1 VDRREQLLAA
11 YDDQIK
17 GNDAGDPPGVPIT
30 VDGPVRYLD
39 FEHQGFVDAG
49 DLSALD
55 GTQLDALIARA
66 REHFTRLG
74 RPVEWKTH
82 GHDSPA
88 DLTDRLRTAGFEPED
103 EETIVIAETAS
114 IATRTTIPDG
124 VAIRQTTNSD
134 DMDRIAAMQ
143 AMVWEEPRDWL
154 ADVLRRELAD
164 QPDLIDIYVA
174 EASGGIVSAGWVR
187 YKEGTDFA
195 GLWGGSTLRA
205 WRGKGIYRA
214 LVAVRAQRARERGF
228 RYLQVDASNES
239 RPILE
244 RLGFVA
250 VTTTTPYI
258 FTHVDRQP
266 AAVKRQ

>member
-1 VDRREQLLAA
+1 MDRRAQLLAA

-17 GNDAGDPPGVPIT
+17 GNDAGDSPGVPIT
-30 VDGPVRYLD
+30 VDGPVRYVD

-55 GTQLDALIARA
+55 GTQLDALIART
-66 REHFTRLG
+66 REHFIRLG

-82 GHDSPA
+82 RHDSPA
-88 DLTDRLRTAGFEPED
+88 DLTDRLRAAGFEPED
-103 EETIVIAETAS
+103 DETVVIAETAS
-114 IATRTTIPDG
+114 IATRPTLPDG
-124 VAIRQTTNSD
+124 VLVRHTTSPD
-134 DMDRIAAMQ
+134 DMDRIAAME
-143 AMVWEEPRDWL
+143 AEVWQEPRGWL

-164 QPDLIDIYVA
+164 KPDLIDIYVA
-174 EASGGIVSAGWVR
+174 ETAGGIVSAGWVR

-195 GLWGGSTLRA
+195 GLWGGSTLMD

-214 LVAVRAQRARERGF
+214 LVAARAQCARERGF
-228 RYLQVDASNES
+228 RYLQVDASSDS

-258 FTHVDRQP
+258 FTPH
-266 AAVKRQ
+266 